1 MTRILVGIVIAA
13 MAVTLAYVFEVPKAL
28 GAHPFWDQQVLFIGA
43 GIGAILGLIS
53 LRLPNVAR
61 IGGFL
66 ALTVLAYLAASWGKE
81 TFAASYAEDAVAGR
95 VWYFGWFATV
105 AAATAFL
112 FSLATPKKALPR

>member
-1 MTRILVGIVIAA
+1 MVGIVIAA
-13 MAVTLAYVFEVPKAL
+13 MAVTLAYVFEAPNSL

-53 LRLPNVAR
+53 LPLPNVAR

-81 TFAASYAEDAVAGR
+81 TFAVSYAEDAFAGR
-95 VWYFGWFATV
+95 IWYFGWFATV